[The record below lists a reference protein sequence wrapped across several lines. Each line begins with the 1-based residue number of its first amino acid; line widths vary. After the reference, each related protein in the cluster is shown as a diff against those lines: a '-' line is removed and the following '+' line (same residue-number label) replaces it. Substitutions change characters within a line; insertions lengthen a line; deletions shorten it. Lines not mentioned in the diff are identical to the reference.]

1 MPMASANL
9 LLKVKVLVAQSC
21 PTPCDPMDWNPPG
34 FSAHG
39 IFQARILEWI
49 VIPFSR
55 EFLQLMDQTW
65 VSWIAGRFF
74 TVWATREAKDIF
86 LVFRNNLMFTILG
99 SKLSLPSHLPL
110 LCETLPVY
118 QTKQTSFHAPQI
130 PFIIS
135 SLFQD
140 MLFLLP

>member
-65 VSWIAGRFF
+65 VS
-74 TVWATREAKDIF
+74 
-86 LVFRNNLMFTILG
+86 
-99 SKLSLPSHLPL
+99 
-110 LCETLPVY
+110 
-118 QTKQTSFHAPQI
+118 
-130 PFIIS
+130 
-135 SLFQD
+135 
-140 MLFLLP
+140 